1 MSDFLRDNLLQF
13 LRELCTIAEDKGN
26 KAHIACSGKEM

>member
-1 MSDFLRDNLLQF
+1 MSDFLRDNLFLQ
-13 LRELCTIAEDKGN
+13 ELCAIAEDKGN